1 MQIKQ
6 KKGFYYLIHTY
17 RDDGVKNFE
26 KYIGKTKPSPQ
37 DEENFIYE
45 YVNHRW
51 LKEINEL
58 QTIYASKKKTTSDLL
73 QKKNLRSF
81 GVRFTHNT
89 NKIEGSTLS
98 KGDTRMILEDGIIP
112 ANSNVNDVIE
122 TKAHMQVYEQM
133 VSNQETLS
141 FGLILK
147 YHKQIFQLTEPNH
160 AGSFRNGPVTIGGS
174 DYIPPPSR
182 FEVDLMFRDLMEW
195 YFSKKK
201 LYNPVFLAAI
211 FHLRFV
217 SIHPFEDGNG
227 RITRLL
233 TNYILYWEDF
243 PLYDLDAKYRK
254 AYYNALERSNIK
266 NNEMHF
272 ISWFFP
278 RYITYIK
285 KTMTSLGY
293 LT

>member
-1 MQIKQ
+1 MQLKQ
-6 KKGFYYLIHTY
+6 KKGYYYLIHSY
-17 RDDGVKNFE
+17 RDGGVKNFE
-26 KYIGKTKPSPQ
+26 KYVGKTKPTSK

-45 YVNHRW
+45 FVKHRW
-51 LKEINEL
+51 INEINDL
-58 QTIYASKKKTTSDLL
+58 QKIYSSKMKTTSDFL

-98 KGDTRMILEDGIIP
+98 KGDTWMILEDGLIP
-112 ANSNVNDVIE
+112 SNSDVNDVIE
-122 TKAHMQVYEQM
+122 TKAHMHVYEQM
-133 VSNQETLS
+133 ISIKESLS
-141 FGLILK
+141 LDLILK
-147 YHKQIFQLTEPNH
+147 YHKQLFQLTKPNH

-174 DYIPPPSR
+174 NFTPPPSR
-182 FEVDLMFRDLMEW
+182 FEVDLLFSDLMEW
-195 YFSKKK
+195 YSSKKIK
-201 LYNPVFLAAI
+201 YNPVFVAAI

-227 RITRLL
+227 RISRLL
-233 TNYILYWEDF
+233 TNYILHWDNF
-243 PLYDLDAKYRK
+243 PLYDLDAKYRM
-254 AYYNALERSNIK
+254 AYYNALERSNLKSKEI
-266 NNEMHF
+266 NF

-285 KTMTSLGY
+285 KTMKSLGY

>member
-1 MQIKQ
+1 
-6 KKGFYYLIHTY
+6 
-17 RDDGVKNFE
+17 
-26 KYIGKTKPSPQ
+26 
-37 DEENFIYE
+37 
-45 YVNHRW
+45 
-51 LKEINEL
+51 
-58 QTIYASKKKTTSDLL
+58 
-73 QKKNLRSF
+73 
-81 GVRFTHNT
+81 
-89 NKIEGSTLS
+89 
-98 KGDTRMILEDGIIP
+98 MILEDGIIP

-141 FGLILK
+141 FALILK
-147 YHKQIFQLTEPNH
+147 YHKQIFQLTKPNH

-182 FEVDLMFRDLMEW
+182 FEVDLMFRDLIEW

-201 LYNPVFLAAI
+201 IYNPVFLAAI

-254 AYYNALERSNIK
+254 AYYNALERSNMK